1 VITGIHAARPR
12 LDLTLRCRC
21 GHVAASRAG
30 FRSQRHGHLSDAAGT
45 READCRHR
53 RRAVSGPLQKGLPLV
68 RCRTPIANTAAGPC
82 FPVVALIHSFMDP
95 GSESRP
101 ETRCSARGCA
111 VSTNAPPSDRSRRR
125 GPRDY
130 RSGSSRAAHRRFSAA
145 GCAGSLGQTTI
156 SALRAGR
163 AHPERA
169 RSPLLRTTL
178 LWRLP
183 QSNWPTTE
191 FRNWRQTDRQNSMSL
206 LHNAAVFCLCSAL
219 RAAQNWHSE
228 SL

>member
-1 VITGIHAARPR
+1 MPPGRVK
-12 LDLTLRCRC
+12 LT
-21 GHVAASRAG
+21 
-30 FRSQRHGHLSDAAGT
+30 AGT
-45 READCRHR
+45 DAVRCLGLSRKVFRWYTDC
-53 RRAVSGPLQKGLPLV
+53 
-68 RCRTPIANTAAGPC
+68 CRTPIANTAAGPC

-95 GSESRP
+95 ESEGRP

-125 GPRDY
+125 RPRDY

-145 GCAGSLGQTTI
+145 GCAGSLGQTRSSTI

-163 AHPERA
+163 AHPEQA

-219 RAAQNWHSE
+219 RAAQNWHSA